1 MTAYEGGGRMPIFE
15 YQAVNPEAG
24 CEQCKGRFEVLV
36 RSSDPPV
43 TACPCCGNA
52 VRKLISAAA
61 VGASKSGLDQRA
73 KSAGFHKLQKLGK
86 GEYEK
91 QY

>member
-1 MTAYEGGGRMPIFE
+1 MPIYEYKSIEGKLGCPYCRNGFE
-15 YQAVNPEAG
+15 
-24 CEQCKGRFEVLV
+24 CIRRL
-36 RSSDPPV
+36 SDPPLNE
-43 TACPCCGNA
+43 CPKCRTE

-61 VGASKSGLDQRA
+61 VGASKSGFDDRA
-73 KSAGFHKLQKLGK
+73 KSAGFHKLKKLGS